1 MKQYDSYLI
10 LGCHFP
16 RSGIELI
23 LGNSSLNFFNN
34 KIRNLYNC
42 EIIEVNVPI
51 SDVNMMKQYYVKICM
66 EQSEQAIMNINN
78 LAHLNYD
85 KFNELLG
92 IFEIERRDPYLI
104 AIPIVREL
112 PNYE

>member
-16 RSGIELI
+16 ISGIELI
-23 LGNSSLNFFNN
+23 NGNSSLKYFNN
-34 KIRNLYNC
+34 KIKNLYEC

-51 SDVNMMKQYYVKICM
+51 SDVNMIKQYYVKICL
-66 EQSEQAIMNINN
+66 EQSEDSILKLESLVNKD
-78 LAHLNYD
+78 YD
-85 KFNELLG
+85 KFKELLG
-92 IFEIERRDPYLI
+92 IFEIDNRDPYLI
-104 AIPIVREL
+104 AVPIVREL